1 MPAVRCLLLAHSSLL
16 REVPFLGIKVKLVNA
31 VLLSAQRVNG
41 AFAIVKAARREDLGI
56 IKDGKICS
64 VKKSAKI
71 QKMYALKHLVITIKE
86 QIFTLLLI
94 IFTVI

>member
-1 MPAVRCLLLAHSSLL
+1 MTKP
-16 REVPFLGIKVKLVNA
+16 VNA
-31 VLLSAQRVNG
+31 APLSAQRVDF
-41 AFAIVKAARREDLGI
+41 AFAIVKVTWRVDLGI
-56 IKDGKICS
+56 IKEGQICS

-71 QKMYALKHLVITIKE
+71 QKMVALKHLVKTIKE

>member
-1 MPAVRCLLLAHSSLL
+1 MTKP
-16 REVPFLGIKVKLVNA
+16 VNA
-31 VLLSAQRVNG
+31 AQLSAQRVDF
-41 AFAIVKAARREDLGI
+41 AFAIVKATWREDLGI

-64 VKKSAKI
+64 VKKSANI
-71 QKMYALKHLVITIKE
+71 QKMFALKHLVITIKE